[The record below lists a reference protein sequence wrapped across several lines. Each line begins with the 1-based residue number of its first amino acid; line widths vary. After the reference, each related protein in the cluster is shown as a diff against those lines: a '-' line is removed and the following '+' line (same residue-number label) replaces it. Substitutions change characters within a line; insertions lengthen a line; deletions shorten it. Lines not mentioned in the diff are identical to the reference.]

1 MRKRIV
7 PVIVMQTVAANLGS
21 MFTPIGNPQ
30 NLYLYSK
37 SGMALSAFFKLML
50 PYTLLAAVML
60 LGMILLRKCVVLGD
74 LQMRESEK
82 VKNPWKVAI
91 YAIIFLLCLLCVS
104 HLLPVWVVMLVTILA
119 VFVMDRGTFK
129 EIDYSLLLTF
139 AGFFIFIGNMG
150 RISMFC
156 NFLKGIL
163 NGNEI
168 LTAVISSQ
176 VISNVPAALLLS
188 GFTDQWSELIIGT
201 NLGGLGTMIASMAS
215 LISYRFLIAAYP
227 EEKRRYTM
235 HFTVVN
241 LGFLLGFLI
250 AMWSIRIW

>member
-1 MRKRIV
+1 
-7 PVIVMQTVAANLGS
+7 
-21 MFTPIGNPQ
+21 
-30 NLYLYSK
+30 
-37 SGMALSAFFKLML
+37 
-50 PYTLLAAVML
+50 
-60 LGMILLRKCVVLGD
+60 
-74 LQMRESEK
+74 MRESEE

-188 GFTDQWSELIIGT
+188 GFTDQWSKLIIGT

-235 HFTVVN
+235 YFTVVN